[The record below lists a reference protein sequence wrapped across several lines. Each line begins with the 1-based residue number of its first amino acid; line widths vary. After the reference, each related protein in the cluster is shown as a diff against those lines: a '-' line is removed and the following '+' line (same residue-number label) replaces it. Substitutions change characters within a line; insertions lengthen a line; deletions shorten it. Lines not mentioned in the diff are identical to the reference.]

1 VPEAKVLQLEDVAGQ
16 LKPLGQSQEI
26 RYATCVE
33 AGHFTQGIIAFA
45 GKPASGS
52 QITHDD
58 KDVLC
63 YVISGTGRL
72 RSGDREMVLKQGSIC
87 HVPASVPHDFQ
98 ATGDRELV
106 LLYTLVEA
114 GSASPP
120 AQRPE

>member
-1 VPEAKVLQLEDVAGQ
+1 VPDVKVLQLDEVAGH
-16 LKPLGQSQEI
+16 LKELSPEM

-33 AGHFTQGIIAFA
+33 SGHFTQGIIAFA

-52 QITHDD
+52 QITHED

-72 RSGDREMVLKQGSIC
+72 RTGDREMVLKQGSIC
-87 HVPASVPHDFQ
+87 HVPARQPHDFQ

-106 LLYTLVEA
+106 LLYTLVEITA
-114 GSASPP
+114 
-120 AQRPE
+120 

>member
-1 VPEAKVLQLEDVAGQ
+1 VSEVRVLQLEEVAGQ
-16 LKPLGQSQEI
+16 LKPLSEEM

-33 AGHFTQGIIAFA
+33 GGSYTQGIIAFA
-45 GKPASGS
+45 GKPLSSG

-72 RSGDREMVLKQGSIC
+72 RTENREMVLKQGSIC
-87 HVPASVPHDFQ
+87 HVPAGSPHDFQ

-106 LLYTLVEA
+106 LLYTLVESAPSAEA
-114 GSASPP
+114 G
-120 AQRPE
+120 

>member
-1 VPEAKVLQLEDVAGQ
+1 MPEAKVLQLEDVAGQ
-16 LKPLGQSQEI
+16 LKPLGQEI

-33 AGHFTQGIIAFA
+33 AGHFTQGVIAFA

-72 RSGDREMVLKQGSIC
+72 RSGEREMVLKQGSIC
-87 HVPASVPHDFQ
+87 HVPAGVSHDFQ

-106 LLYTLVEA
+106 LFYTLIEKGASKAEA
-114 GSASPP
+114 ETG
-120 AQRPE
+120 

>member
-1 VPEAKVLQLEDVAGQ
+1 MPEVKVLQLDEVAGQ
-16 LKPLGQSQEI
+16 LKPLSQEM

-33 AGHFTQGIIAFA
+33 AGRFTQGIIAFA
-45 GKPASGS
+45 GKPASSS

-72 RSGDREMVLKQGSIC
+72 RAGDREMVLKQGSIC
-87 HVPASVPHDFQ
+87 HVPAGSPHDFQ

-114 GSASPP
+114 SSASPP
-120 AQRPE
+120 A

>member
-1 VPEAKVLQLEDVAGQ
+1 MQLDHVADQ
-16 LKPLGQSQEI
+16 LKPLGQEI

-33 AGHFTQGIIAFA
+33 TSRFTQGIIAFA
-45 GKPASGS
+45 AKPTNAG
-52 QITHDD
+52 QIMHDD

-72 RSGDREMVLKQGSIC
+72 RASEQEFVLKQGSIC
-87 HVPASVPHDFQ
+87 HVPAGSPHDFQ

-114 GSASPP
+114 AL
-120 AQRPE
+120 PEA

>member
-1 VPEAKVLQLEDVAGQ
+1 MTPAYTAAVAEVKVLQLEEVAGQ
-16 LKPLGQSQEI
+16 LRALGQEI
-26 RYATCVE
+26 RYATCFE
-33 AGHFTQGIIAFA
+33 STRFTQGIIAFA
-45 GKPASGS
+45 SKPAGGS

-87 HVPASVPHDFQ
+87 HVPAAQSHDFQ

-106 LLYTLVEA
+106 LLYTLVETQPL
-114 GSASPP
+114 G
-120 AQRPE
+120 

>member
-1 VPEAKVLQLEDVAGQ
+1 MAEVRVLQLEEVAAQ
-16 LKPLGQSQEI
+16 LKALAPEM
-26 RYATCVE
+26 RYATCFE
-33 AGHFTQGIIAFA
+33 AQRFTQGIIAIA
-45 GKPASGS
+45 SKPAAGG

-72 RSGDREMVLKQGSIC
+72 RSSQREMVLKQGSIC
-87 HVPASVPHDFQ
+87 HVPAGSAHDFQ

-114 GSASPP
+114 NPP
-120 AQRPE
+120 AA

>member
-1 VPEAKVLQLEDVAGQ
+1 MLQLDEVAAQ
-16 LKPLGQSQEI
+16 LKPLSEEM

-33 AGHFTQGIIAFA
+33 GGTYTQGIIAFA
-45 GKPASGS
+45 GKPLSSG

-72 RSGDREMVLKQGSIC
+72 RTGDREMVLKQGSIC
-87 HVPASVPHDFQ
+87 HVPARSPHDFQ

-106 LLYTLVEA
+106 LLYTLIE
-114 GSASPP
+114 SAATP
-120 AQRPE
+120 AA

>member
-1 VPEAKVLQLEDVAGQ
+1 MPEAKVLQLEDVAGQ

-106 LLYTLVEA
+106 LLYTLVE
-114 GSASPP
+114 SPP
-120 AQRPE
+120 PPQSPE